1 MAELTPVTD
10 QYGNQI
16 GGTGL
21 LTGQIGVIG
30 TPNLDEVKATNAAVR
45 AEIRAERQACN
56 ASGGYYA
63 NGICHVGQDAVDKA
77 ATAAAN
83 SNAPEAIQDKGKNW
97 LEENSDNID
106 EDGNWT
112 GDEEEQAE
120 TQGEIADAKDPD
132 QEAESE
138 DVDVQIK
145 DADKDGETALL
156 DIFKDFDGTVITE
169 PPIKDFSDPEALA
182 KDVAEQVAKDAAE
195 QARKDNR
202 TEQQKKDD
210 DDSDTE
216 AESKDKEASDPE
228 PEETETEEKDKEA
241 QEDEQKDKDD
251 AAEKQEK
258 DAQVAEEETKDKDI
272 TTEATE
278 KEQTEAEQ
286 KEKEVISDPESE
298 FKDPEEAEQKDKD
311 AEQTAK
317 DAAEKALKD
326 TTPDPNA
333 EAEQKDK
340 DLTESVNASID
351 NKDGED
357 SIGDTTKDGEEETD
371 ATKDGEDQAD
381 DSGSKDAEE
390 QSDLNETKDAEDE
403 SDVIAT
409 KDTEVISD
417 VIGSKDGESQAD
429 TTKDGESGDLNDKDG
444 ETQEQIFQKDAEM
457 SDIAAGSKDTETE
470 IKDPEGDGAKDGEN
484 DLLNL
489 FKGAGV
495 GAMASVPRTVTPFE
509 PLTQRDIR
517 IQAPTMLSDIVRQR
531 DAVAQLNQALA
542 QAMATPY
549 GDKPSGRALN
559 SLFDSL
565 LNENAV

>member
-10 QYGNQI
+10 KYGNQI

-63 NGICHVGQDAVDKA
+63 NGVCHVGQDAVDKA
-77 ATAAAN
+77 STAAAN
-83 SNAPEAIQDKGKNW
+83 SNAPKAIQDKGKNW

-120 TQGEIADAKDPD
+120 TEDADTATKDAD

-138 DVDVQIK
+138 DVDVETK
-145 DADKDGETALL
+145 DADRDGETTLL
-156 DIFKDFDGTVITE
+156 DISKDFDGTVITE

-182 KDVAEQVAKDAAE
+182 KDVAEQAAKDATE

-210 DDSDTE
+210 DD
-216 AESKDKEASDPE
+216 PN
-228 PEETETEEKDKEA
+228 TETESKDKEA

-251 AAEKQEK
+251 AAEAEEK
-258 DAQVAEEETKDKDI
+258 DAQVAEEETKDKD
-272 TTEATE
+272 EAAGE
-278 KEQTEAEQ
+278 KSEKDTEAEI
-286 KEKEVISDPESE
+286 KDKEVGDPESE
-298 FKDPEEAEQKDKD
+298 FKDPEETEQKDKD

-317 DAAEKALKD
+317 DVAEKALKD

-340 DLTESVNASID
+340 DLTESVNASIG

-357 SIGDTTKDGEEETD
+357 SIGDTTKDGEEEAA
-371 ATKDGEDQAD
+371 ATKDGEDQ
-381 DSGSKDAEE
+381 
-390 QSDLNETKDAEDE
+390 SDLNKTKDAEDE
-403 SDVIAT
+403 FGVIAT

-417 VIGSKDGESQAD
+417 VIGSKDGENQSD
-429 TTKDGESGDLNDKDG
+429 TTKDGETANTKDISNPESELKDPESDKDGESGDLNDKDG

-457 SDIAAGSKDTETE
+457 SDFAAGNKDTETE
-470 IKDPEGDGAKDGEN
+470 TKDPEGDGAKDGEN

-495 GAMASVPRTVTPFE
+495 GAAASVPRTVTPFDM
-509 PLTQRDIR
+509 TQRDIR
-517 IQAPTMLSDIVRQR
+517 IQAPTMLSDIVRQQ

-542 QAMATPY
+542 RAMATPY

-565 LNENAV
+565 LNEKAV

>member
-1 MAELTPVTD
+1 MAERTLID
-10 QYGNQI
+10 QAELGGGGNSS
-16 GGTGL
+16 GGTVGGML
-21 LTGQIGVIG
+21 NQTFATGG
-30 TPNLDEVKATNAAVR
+30 TR
-45 AEIRAERQACN
+45 ALINSLSPESAEERERQRQAIMEQCA
-56 ASGGYYA
+56 ASGGYFA
-63 NGICHVGQDAVDKA
+63 AGVCHTGQAAVDVAKRQAESETASSAITDKA
-77 ATAAAN
+77 N
-83 SNAPEAIQDKGKNW
+83 NW
-97 LEENSDNID
+97 LEDHADEID
-106 EDGNWT
+106 ENGKFVGEVT
-112 GDEEEQAE
+112 EEQETAAGEVTNVAE
-120 TQGEIADAKDPD
+120 EQNVDTATKDAD

-138 DVDVQIK
+138 DVDVETK

-182 KDVAEQVAKDAAE
+182 KDIAEQSAKDAAE

-210 DDSDTE
+210 DDSN
-216 AESKDKEASDPE
+216 
-228 PEETETEEKDKEA
+228 TET
-241 QEDEQKDKDD
+241 EQKDKDD

-258 DAQVAEEETKDKDI
+258 DAQVAEEETKDKD
-272 TTEATE
+272 TT
-278 KEQTEAEQ
+278 AEQ
-286 KEKEVISDPESE
+286 AEKDASE
-298 FKDPEEAEQKDKD
+298 TEQKDKNITESKVPPEEQEKD
-311 AEQTAK
+311 AEEAAK
-317 DAAEKALKD
+317 DVAEKALKD
-326 TTPDPNA
+326 TTPDDTT

-340 DLTESVNASID
+340 DLTESVNASIG

-371 ATKDGEDQAD
+371 ATKDGEDQ
-381 DSGSKDAEE
+381 
-390 QSDLNETKDAEDE
+390 SDLNKTKDAEDE
-403 SDVIAT
+403 SGVIAT

-417 VIGSKDGESQAD
+417 VIGSKDGENQSD
-429 TTKDGESGDLNDKDG
+429 TTKDGETANTKDISNPESELKDPESDKDGETGDLNNKDA

-457 SDIAAGSKDTETE
+457 SDIATGSKDTETE
-470 IKDPEGDGAKDGEN
+470 TKDPEGDGAKDGEN

-517 IQAPTMLSDIVRQR
+517 IQAPTMLSDIIRQQ

-542 QAMATPY
+542 QAMSMPH

-565 LNENAV
+565 LNEKAV